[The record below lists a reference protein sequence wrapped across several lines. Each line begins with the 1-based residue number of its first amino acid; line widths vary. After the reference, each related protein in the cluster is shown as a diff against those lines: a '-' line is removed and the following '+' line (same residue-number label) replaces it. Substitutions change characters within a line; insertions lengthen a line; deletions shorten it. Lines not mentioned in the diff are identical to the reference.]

1 MGLIGLV
8 GLVGESFVVV
18 AVDDFLAVA
27 VPVVHAITEAV
38 FEGFAVFA
46 GALLGPVA
54 VAEDLKA
61 GVPNLP
67 EVVGVDIA
75 LGEALTVY
83 VGTGTDGA
91 VDEDGGDVDA
101 RVTEVGSLTHLA
113 LVWAEVAFAAKRSV
127 HNTTGGSPGGD
138 EVHELDKLGIGEV

>member
-1 MGLIGLV
+1 M
-8 GLVGESFVVV
+8 
-18 AVDDFLAVA
+18 AVDGRVA
-27 VPVVHAITEAV
+27 IAMPVVHAVSEAV

-75 LGEALTVY
+75 LGEALAVD
-83 VGTGTDGA
+83 VGTGADGA
-91 VDEDGGDVDA
+91 VDEDGGNVDA
-101 RVTEVGSLTHLA
+101 GVTEVWCLA
-113 LVWAEVAFAAKRSV
+113 YFAFVGAEVAFAGEGDIHRCRA
-127 HNTTGGSPGGD
+127 GGAFLGD